1 MVKTKANMPN
11 SIVLSHEPHL
21 VNTHNKGKDSTWHKQ
36 VSIWI
41 CRRKKKKKTTFETVA
56 YWAFPAFTSVYSTVH
71 WHQIPLCFQNPNA
84 HFSWV
89 ILLNLSANHTS
100 SVTTS
105 FFFYFDYT
113 TSTKIVFPIRC
124 LIFLYVA
131 SFSSWSLF

>member
-11 SIVLSHEPHL
+11 SIVLSHQPHL

-105 FFFYFDYT
+105 FFF
-113 TSTKIVFPIRC
+113 I
-124 LIFLYVA
+124 LIILHPPKLFSQFAVW
-131 SFSSWSLF
+131 SFSM